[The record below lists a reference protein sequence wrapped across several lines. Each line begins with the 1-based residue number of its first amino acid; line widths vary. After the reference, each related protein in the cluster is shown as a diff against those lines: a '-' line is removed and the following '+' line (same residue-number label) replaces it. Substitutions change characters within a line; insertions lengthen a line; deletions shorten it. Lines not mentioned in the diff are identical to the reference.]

1 MPEQDEWSG
10 VRSLV
15 ELKPELMLGLY
26 DIYIICLS
34 SHYYRMTLESL
45 SNIVGQQRQ
54 TVREKGFF

>member
-34 SHYYRMTLESL
+34 SHHYRMTSESL

-54 TVREKGFF
+54 PVREKGFF